1 MKKFVFMLFA
11 CCVVS
16 LGFSQTKL
24 TPKKKVVS
32 PQFEKLTKYG
42 ITNNSEPVFIWD
54 YHGFAITMH
63 LENAKDGILIYGS
76 KGGMRGNDD
85 DVVKKGTIIT
95 GYSGKK
101 IEMSMLI
108 FDYSRSDF
116 GIFAYV
122 SPSARVFYNVEKSAI
137 TLDDLI
143 DKLVEDR
150 TDLQWIKDE
159 M

>member
-76 KGGMRGNDD
+76 KGGMRGNND
-85 DVVKKGTIIT
+85 DVVNI
-95 GYSGKK
+95 
-101 IEMSMLI
+101 
-108 FDYSRSDF
+108 
-116 GIFAYV
+116 
-122 SPSARVFYNVEKSAI
+122 EKSAI

-143 DKLVEDR
+143 DRLVEDR